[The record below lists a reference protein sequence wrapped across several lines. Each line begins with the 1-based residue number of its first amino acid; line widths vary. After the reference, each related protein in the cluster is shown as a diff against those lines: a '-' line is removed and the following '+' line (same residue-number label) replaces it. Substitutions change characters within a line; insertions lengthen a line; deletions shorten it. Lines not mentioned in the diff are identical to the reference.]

1 MPQIDKSQAEEL
13 VKKTFA
19 QLMDFRAHC
28 TKQMEDHQRAAD
40 FWGMESHTITQF
52 LAENQLD
59 GEREISIE
67 DESPQLTEMYD
78 STLPEIKQR
87 TRY

>member
-52 LAENQLD
+52 LAEN
-59 GEREISIE
+59 
-67 DESPQLTEMYD
+67 
-78 STLPEIKQR
+78 
-87 TRY
+87 